1 MKIDRLLEQMRD
13 RLERSKPAQVTATFK
28 GGGSTTTDYTGALDI
43 FRQLG
48 PFGSIAEFTTN
59 RSEYMAA
66 AGIMTVLCHPA
77 PNREIENYE

>member
-1 MKIDRLLEQMRD
+1 MKIDRLLEQMRE
-13 RLERSKPAQVTATFK
+13 RLERSKPAQVTVTFK

-59 RSEYMAA
+59 RSEYAA
-66 AGIMTVLCHPA
+66 ATNIMTVLCHPA
-77 PNREIENYE
+77 LNREIEDYE

>member
-1 MKIDRLLEQMRD
+1 MRVDRLLEQMRE
-13 RLERSKPAQVTATFK
+13 RLERSKPARVTVTLK
-28 GGGSTTTDYTGALDI
+28 GGGSTTIDYTGALDI